1 MNFTELVSAVSD
13 IVKRPDK
20 SAQIGNAIN
29 TALARTLFK
38 TEFTHDLVEASIPQI
53 GRAHV

>member
-29 TALARTLFK
+29 TALARTL
-38 TEFTHDLVEASIPQI
+38 
-53 GRAHV
+53 